1 MVRASQTH
9 NSDQHQFSFTGA
21 LHITRTLLMT
31 ETLAMATNNATASA
45 CPTIASLC
53 NNNATAACSP
63 HDTQNFADAVA

>member
-31 ETLAMATNNATASA
+31 ETLAMATNNATA
-45 CPTIASLC
+45 
-53 NNNATAACSP
+53 ACSP